1 MYYFQRVLLL
11 YQSYMIF
18 VTPVFQSYSCFKI
31 IYTQQAI
38 IINSY
43 NNVKL
48 KKKCN
53 FCVTEKLPG
62 DEDALRDQ
70 NM

>member
-1 MYYFQRVLLL
+1 
-11 YQSYMIF
+11 MIF